1 MANLTIQAPAKVN
14 LHLRVKERRPDGFHN
29 LESIFAALA
38 FGDTLH
44 IELLDEDGALEMRM
58 EGPFS
63 GKAEIPPEKNIV
75 SRAVSLFR
83 SKTGYAR
90 GLGVH
95 VDKRMPL
102 GGGLGGGSSDAAS
115 TLIAL
120 DTLYKAD
127 GGSLDDDSLAEMAA
141 LLGSDVPFFL
151 GKTGVS
157 YVSGRG
163 ERLLSLKAPK
173 NLFLVLVN
181 PGFPSET
188 PRAFRLLDEFREKNG
203 ENATGR
209 GADIPNSTGNVPN
222 TSEFCEKLYAPPRDW
237 PFQNDFL
244 PVFLND
250 AEGGNGA
257 AYREMLSGLRGLG
270 ADFAGLSG
278 AGSTCFGVFSGW
290 EKAEKAEK
298 SLLKIWN
305 CVKVTF
311 LLAHRAIPD
320 YNNSTE
326 KGRHRKEMRYGDN
339 RYQGP

>member
-44 IELLDEDGALEMRM
+44 FEHLDEDGALETRM

-90 GLGVH
+90 GLGVR
-95 VDKRMPL
+95 VDKRIPL
-102 GGGLGGGSSDAAS
+102 GGGLGGGSSNAAS

-120 DTLYKAD
+120 DTLYKAG
-127 GGSLDDDSLAEMAA
+127 GGSLDGDSLAEMAA

-151 GKTGVS
+151 GETGVS

-163 ERLLSLKAPK
+163 ERLLSLKAPE

-203 ENATGR
+203 ENAPDR
-209 GADIPNSTGNVPN
+209 HADIPNSGGNFPDP
-222 TSEFCEKLYAPPRDW
+222 SELCEKLYAAPRDW

-244 PVFLND
+244 PVFLDD
-250 AEGGNGA
+250 AEGGA
-257 AYREMLSGLRGLG
+257 AYRQMLNGLRGLG

-298 SLLKIWN
+298 SLLKTWN
-305 CVKVTF
+305 CVKTTF
-311 LLAHRAIPD
+311 LLAHRAIPE
-320 YNNSTE
+320 YNNNTE
-326 KGRHRKEMRYGDN
+326 KGRHRKERRHGDN